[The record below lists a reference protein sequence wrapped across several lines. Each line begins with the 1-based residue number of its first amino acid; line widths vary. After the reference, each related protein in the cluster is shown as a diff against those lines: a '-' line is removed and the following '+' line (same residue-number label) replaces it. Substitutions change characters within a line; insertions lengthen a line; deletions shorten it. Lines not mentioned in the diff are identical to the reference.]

1 MIELQLKPRE
11 EVRIKAGHLWVYRDE
26 LVHVPEADGG
36 TLVRVITHDGTSLGT
51 GFYNPISKIAVR
63 MLGGEVEVADEA
75 FFTNRIRQ
83 AQTLRERVL
92 PGETAYRVVFGEADL
107 MSGLIIDRYNNVFVL
122 QMLAAG
128 MDIRIKEIIA
138 AIRNVFPEVV
148 GIIEKNTM
156 QTRVKEGIEMR
167 EGLVWGEVSEFV
179 DIVENGILL
188 RIDLHGGQKTG
199 YFLDQKINRR
209 MVGSLSKGK
218 RVLDCFCNVGG
229 FALNAANGG
238 ATEAVGVDSSVAA
251 VEAARRNAELN
262 GFTNARFEK
271 ANVFDDLRARIEREE
286 RWDIIV
292 LDPPSFAK
300 ARNAIKGAL
309 AGYAELNRTAMK
321 LLSTNGILVTASC
334 TQLVPELTLMDIMYR
349 EAARLRKRLRL
360 LHRGEQAPDHPVLLA
375 MPETQYLKFLVF
387 DVIDT

>member
-11 EVRIKAGHLWVYRDE
+11 EARIKAGHLWVYRDE
-26 LVHVPEADGG
+26 LVEVPEADAGS
-36 TLVRVITHDGTSLGT
+36 LARVRTYDGTSLGT

-63 MLGGEVEVADEA
+63 MLGAEVEVADDA
-75 FFTNRIRQ
+75 FFTRRFRQ
-83 AQTLRERVL
+83 AQALRERVL
-92 PGETAYRVVFGEADL
+92 PGESAYRVVFGEADL
-107 MSGLIIDRYNNVFVL
+107 MSGLIVDRYNKVFVI

-128 MDIRIKEIIA
+128 MDIRIDAIIA
-138 AIRNVFPEVV
+138 AIRAVFPDVE

-167 EGLVWGEVSEFV
+167 EGVVWGSVGESV
-179 DIVENGILL
+179 DIKENGILL
-188 RIDLHGGQKTG
+188 RIDLIGGQKTG
-199 YFLDQKINRR
+199 YFLDQKMNRR
-209 MVGSLSKGK
+209 AVGALSHGK

-229 FALNAANGG
+229 FALNAAMGG
-238 ATEAVGVDSSVAA
+238 AAEAVGIDSSTAA
-251 VEAARRNAELN
+251 VEAATRNAELN

-271 ANVFDDLRARIEREE
+271 ANVFDDLRARIAREE
-286 RWDIIV
+286 QWDIIV

-300 ARNAIKGAL
+300 ARSAIKGAL

-334 TQLVPELTLMDIMYR
+334 TQLVPESTLMDIMYR

-360 LHRGEQAPDHPVLLA
+360 LHRGEQAPDHPILLA

-387 DVIDT
+387 DVIDA

>member
-11 EVRIKAGHLWVYRDE
+11 EARIKAGHLWVYRDE
-26 LVHVPEADGG
+26 LVEVPEADAGS
-36 TLVRVITHDGTSLGT
+36 LARVRTYDGTSLGT

-63 MLGGEVEVADEA
+63 MLGAEVEVADDA
-75 FFTNRIRQ
+75 FFTRRFRQ
-83 AQTLRERVL
+83 AQALRERVL
-92 PGETAYRVVFGEADL
+92 PGESAYRVVFGEADL
-107 MSGLIIDRYNNVFVL
+107 MSGLIVDRYNKVFVI

-128 MDIRIKEIIA
+128 MDIRIDAIIA
-138 AIRNVFPEVV
+138 AIRAVFPDVE

-167 EGLVWGEVSEFV
+167 EGVVWGSVGESV
-179 DIVENGILL
+179 DIKENGILL
-188 RIDLHGGQKTG
+188 RIDLIGGQKTG
-199 YFLDQKINRR
+199 YFLDQKMNRR
-209 MVGSLSKGK
+209 TVGALSHGK

-229 FALNAANGG
+229 FALNAAMGG
-238 ATEAVGVDSSVAA
+238 AAEAVGIDSSTAA
-251 VEAARRNAELN
+251 VEAATRNAELN

-271 ANVFDDLRARIEREE
+271 ANVFDDLRARIAREE
-286 RWDIIV
+286 QWDIIV

-300 ARNAIKGAL
+300 ARSAIKGAL

-334 TQLVPELTLMDIMYR
+334 TQLVPESTLMDIMYR

-360 LHRGEQAPDHPVLLA
+360 LHRGEQAPDHPILLA

-387 DVIDT
+387 DVIDA